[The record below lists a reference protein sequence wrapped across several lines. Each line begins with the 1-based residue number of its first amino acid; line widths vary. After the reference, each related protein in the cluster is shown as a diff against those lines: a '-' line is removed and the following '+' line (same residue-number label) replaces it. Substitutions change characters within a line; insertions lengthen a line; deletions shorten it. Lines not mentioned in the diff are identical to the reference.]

1 MKKDKFLI
9 LPIALFLIGAI
20 VPSGLAETVLDNR
33 IKQTDDRLV
42 TLPVS
47 TALIIQVSN
56 TVQLDASS
64 AQVNNYP
71 LTLSLAEPIID
82 RSGAIAAQVGA
93 PVVGRLVATD
103 DGIKIALDSVVMG
116 GRVVKVQA
124 SSSIIPTL
132 AATREVVDNES
143 PNFGESVVGAIFGI
157 SVNNQPQ
164 VEEFQVLQIN
174 SGSTYVLSLDTEVSV
189 SLPEQIES
197 QAPATVYYEEYSTD
211 DSSSGSSQ
219 ADIFSYP
226 GSFDDYFPSDSYGY
240 DTGTSSQVCAQYE
253 AEYARYEAIRNYQN
267 QTAGTLGAQ
276 GIYYENAP
284 TPPVRPSGC

>member
-93 PVVGRLVATD
+93 PVVGRLVATE

-284 TPPVRPSGC
+284 TPPIRPSGC